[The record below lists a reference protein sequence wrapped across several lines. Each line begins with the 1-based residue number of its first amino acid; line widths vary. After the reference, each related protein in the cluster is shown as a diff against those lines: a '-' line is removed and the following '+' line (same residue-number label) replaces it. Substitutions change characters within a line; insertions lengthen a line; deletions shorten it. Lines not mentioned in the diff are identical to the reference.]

1 MSSKVSLLSFLR
13 SSVQYHQKLRG
24 IETYQTKFFL
34 QSYSEMRFPQLHF
47 DCFMHR
53 WHAIANSSIF
63 HPLLCH
69 LRSLI
74 SLLLLPHEFVGNR
87 MTNQLRCQQHHFYLI
102 LPLLFNHLPIN
113 QYLFCSLL
121 FSTKA
126 DSLKSSVVDFL
137 STALSFSAVDFL
149 VTFCDGESKFD
160 GLAPSSLNDSVSR
173 WSSIILGEITSI
185 VLSILST
192 STFILP
198 IFDDLQSF
206 LYRVAEIWEIWTF
219 WWGGQFYHCLSRPAV
234 SSLSPSFVLISK
246 LFQLSNRET
255 WLVLSQT
262 GGDIR
267 SNKLSLSSLLSTLA
281 DLLTIIGLSNGSI
294 ISLVLSLW
302 TGTQI
307 GGGYIVNISIRK
319 AVFHLLLNLMDGL
332 NSWLLSRL

>member
-102 LPLLFNHLPIN
+102 LLLLFNHLPIN

-121 FSTKA
+121 FSAKA
-126 DSLKSSVVDFL
+126 DSLKSSADDFL
-137 STALSFSAVDFL
+137 STELSFSAVDFL

-192 STFILP
+192 SSVILP

-206 LYRVAEIWEIWTF
+206 LYRVAEIW
-219 WWGGQFYHCLSRPAV
+219 
-234 SSLSPSFVLISK
+234 
-246 LFQLSNRET
+246 
-255 WLVLSQT
+255 
-262 GGDIR
+262 
-267 SNKLSLSSLLSTLA
+267 
-281 DLLTIIGLSNGSI
+281 
-294 ISLVLSLW
+294 
-302 TGTQI
+302 
-307 GGGYIVNISIRK
+307 
-319 AVFHLLLNLMDGL
+319 
-332 NSWLLSRL
+332 

>member
-13 SSVQYHQKLRG
+13 SSLQYHQKLRG

-87 MTNQLRCQQHHFYLI
+87 MTNQLRCQQHHLYLI
-102 LPLLFNHLPIN
+102 LLLLFNHLPIN

-121 FSTKA
+121 FSAKA
-126 DSLKSSVVDFL
+126 DSLKSSADDFL
-137 STALSFSAVDFL
+137 STELSFSAVDFL

-160 GLAPSSLNDSVSR
+160 GLAPSSVNDSVSR

-185 VLSILST
+185 VLSTLST
-192 STFILP
+192 SSVILS

-206 LYRVAEIWEIWTF
+206 LYRVAEIWEIWTIPGEDSFITVSRGLLFPRYLRHLF
-219 WWGGQFYHCLSRPAV
+219 WYLNF
-234 SSLSPSFVLISK
+234 
-246 LFQLSNRET
+246 SNFPTE
-255 WLVLSQT
+255 
-262 GGDIR
+262 
-267 SNKLSLSSLLSTLA
+267 
-281 DLLTIIGLSNGSI
+281 
-294 ISLVLSLW
+294 
-302 TGTQI
+302 
-307 GGGYIVNISIRK
+307 
-319 AVFHLLLNLMDGL
+319 
-332 NSWLLSRL
+332 RLG